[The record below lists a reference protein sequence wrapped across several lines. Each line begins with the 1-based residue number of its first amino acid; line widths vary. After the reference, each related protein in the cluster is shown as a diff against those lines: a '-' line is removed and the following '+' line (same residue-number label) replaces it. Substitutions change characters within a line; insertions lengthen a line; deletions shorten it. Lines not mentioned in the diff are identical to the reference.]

1 MEQKNIPYLCGGTL
15 FLLFER
21 AKPESNMTAKDRE
34 KGRTDGLSNPEM
46 LKALIKVV
54 TGINPHVY
62 GDSFKKN
69 TSQYRKCEINGN
81 SYIPFNN
88 NDTVQKFDNEIK
100 SNYTDVVLRMIEF
113 TENFISR
120 YRANRLIRE
129 LIDVISKDKEI
140 NDDAVFYI
148 NSDGTVT
155 KKSNLVKLPHID
167 LQPFLVGI
175 LHYILL
181 YRKDNTSGKPTFDDW
196 CNEAPPHTSRKIR
209 DDFNIGSEIKTTVS
223 WCKISDFQHSDN
235 ISSKTEETAA
245 PDNTSDHSADDE
257 PPTATVVE
265 EETHSDTGAPHQ
277 TTIIHNQTNV
287 VQYGDK
293 SISLV
298 NNGTINIDL

>member
-15 FLLFER
+15 FLLLER

-62 GDSFKKN
+62 GDSFKKS

-88 NDTVQKFDNEIK
+88 NDTVQNFDNEIK
-100 SNYTDVVLRMIEF
+100 SNYNDIVLRMIKF

-129 LIDVISKDKEI
+129 LIDVISKDNEI

-209 DDFNIGSEIKTTVS
+209 DDFNIG
-223 WCKISDFQHSDN
+223 
-235 ISSKTEETAA
+235 
-245 PDNTSDHSADDE
+245 
-257 PPTATVVE
+257 
-265 EETHSDTGAPHQ
+265 
-277 TTIIHNQTNV
+277 
-287 VQYGDK
+287 
-293 SISLV
+293 
-298 NNGTINIDL
+298 

>member
-1 MEQKNIPYLCGGTL
+1 M
-15 FLLFER
+15 
-21 AKPESNMTAKDRE
+21 
-34 KGRTDGLSNPEM
+34 
-46 LKALIKVV
+46 
-54 TGINPHVY
+54 
-62 GDSFKKN
+62 
-69 TSQYRKCEINGN
+69 
-81 SYIPFNN
+81 
-88 NDTVQKFDNEIK
+88 
-100 SNYTDVVLRMIEF
+100 
-113 TENFISR
+113 
-120 YRANRLIRE
+120 
-129 LIDVISKDKEI
+129 
-140 NDDAVFYI
+140 
-148 NSDGTVT
+148 
-155 KKSNLVKLPHID
+155 
-167 LQPFLVGI
+167 VGI

-298 NNGTINIDL
+298 NTTIIHNQTNVVQYGDKSISLVNNGTINIDL